1 MSPLEELERLRP
13 EARNLRQR
21 IAAVTTAWKKQST
34 KAERLVQELKAV
46 QAENQRLEQENK
58 KLKGDVAS
66 LEEKLSSTAAHKDK
80 LAGMMFKTSV
90 KPSGNG
96 MGRKRGGQTGHK
108 GHARR
113 KPRHIDQEKMVYL
126 THCPSCE
133 SALVQSDTAYDRIVE
148 DIPLPQIMV
157 TLYHIQR
164 QWCGKCRKEVRAVP
178 EGTIPGLRFGINLLL
193 LILTLKYRLRAPLER
208 VRELLKTQYQMKISR
223 GGIHHIL
230 HHVRERFNHQYQQI
244 LREIRNTK
252 VKHADET
259 SWRIEGQNAWVWLF
273 ATQKAAY
280 YTIEETRGKGVPE
293 RVLHGSAPGS
303 VLVRDEYAA
312 YRKQPLA
319 QQSCWTHTL
328 RVSRDASRRPD
339 ASEEV
344 TALHTEL
351 KTLFAGV
358 QAVVDRRPFN
368 ATERRS
374 AFARLQGQLT
384 SIVTRSYAHR
394 DSQAVQTRVRNQHV
408 NLLTAVLHEDVP
420 LTNNHAEQ
428 QIRPMVVTRKISG
441 GSRSAAGAATHA
453 VNMSILQTIVLK
465 GKPLVAELKRLLTLP
480 GQRYVLENS
489 DF

>member
-339 ASEEV
+339 ASAEI
-344 TALHTEL
+344 TALHAEL
-351 KTLFAGV
+351 KEMFAEV
-358 QAVVDRRPFN
+358 EAVIACPFIT
-368 ATERRS
+368 TERRA
-374 AFARLQGQLT
+374 AFVRLQTQLT
-384 SIVTRSYAHR
+384 VIEGRPYLHR
-394 DSQAVQTRVRNQHV
+394 DAQAVQTRIRNQHV
-408 NLLTAVLHEDVP
+408 NLLTAVLHADVP
-420 LTNNHAEQ
+420 LTNNHAER

-441 GSRSAAGAATHA
+441 GSRSPQGAATHA
-453 VNMSILQTIVLK
+453 VNMSVLQTITLK
-465 GKPLVAELKRLLTLP
+465 GKPLIAELRKLLTP
-480 GQRYVLENS
+480 PAQRYVLTRTE
-489 DF
+489 